1 MKKFLSVL
9 LVILITMFCSSCG
22 NKSTTS
28 NSKSNQYSVTL
39 FDYCPTLDAF
49 IRLMEENEIDVIDYK
64 ESEDSA
70 TWFTNK
76 ELTEYIIV
84 QKNKKNLVYKVQA
97 TDDCDALY
105 SYLSLI
111 PNATTKK
118 IDLNS
123 LFSKNTISSD
133 DVVDGKV
140 IYTDISKFDDNGIT
154 YEKIIK
160 RTSSETLLSFISV
173 ECKNFNI
180 DPVKYPDLIPNLK
193 NEEFYR
199 YATKSFDSKDF
210 KSALFYFDC
219 AKDFKDSKQKANEC
233 AYKLA
238 EIAYQENDLINS
250 GKYAKLAE
258 DYSGAKDILSDVT
271 QKLYNE
277 INNEFNQYIESGN
290 TDNINVLREKIN
302 ACDIGFKDIGK
313 IEQILSALLNTY
325 DHELNNL
332 LSDSRVSS
340 FVQKFRLVEFLK
352 FDSVNLYPGGFAFW
366 ATIDKHGNAS
376 DCLSI
381 QYDELYLSY
390 YTGLEFVTSSDY
402 NYDEYCVPNKL
413 SDYSIDNGSF
423 KVKNKEKFKIEIKS
437 KDEIVFTLSST
448 GEKCTLYRTN
458 SDIYNELTKSDQEW

>member
-1 MKKFLSVL
+1 MKKILSVL
-9 LVILITMFCSSCG
+9 LAILIIMLCSSCG
-22 NKSTTS
+22 KKSTNS
-28 NSKSNQYSVTL
+28 NPESNQYSVTL
-39 FDYCPTLDAF
+39 FDYCPTLDDF
-49 IRLMEENEIDVIDYK
+49 IRLMEEKEIDVIDYE

-70 TWFTNK
+70 TWFTNE

-84 QKNKKNLVYKVQA
+84 QKNNENLVYKVQA
-97 TDDCDALY
+97 TDDCAALY
-105 SYLSLI
+105 SFLSLI
-111 PNATTKK
+111 PNATTDKT
-118 IDLNS
+118 DLNS
-123 LFSKNTISSD
+123 FFSKNTISSN
-133 DVVDGKV
+133 DVIDGKV

-154 YEKIIK
+154 YEKISK
-160 RTSSETLLSFISV
+160 RTSSETLLSLITV
-173 ECKNFNI
+173 ECNNFNI
-180 DPVKYPDLIPNLK
+180 DPIKFPDLIPNLT

-199 YATKSFDSKDF
+199 FATKSFDSKDF
-210 KSALFYFDC
+210 TSALFYFDC
-219 AKDFKDSKQKANEC
+219 AKDFEDSKQKANES

-238 EIAYQENDLINS
+238 EIAYNENDLINA

-258 DYSGAKDILSDVT
+258 DYSGAKDILSNVT

-277 INNEFNQYIESGN
+277 INNEFNQYIKSGN

-302 ACDIGFKDIGK
+302 ACDIGFKDIEK
-313 IEQILSALLNTY
+313 IEQILNALLNTY
-325 DHELNNL
+325 DQKVNDL
-332 LSDSRVSS
+332 LTDSRVLS

-352 FDSVNLYPGGFAFW
+352 FDSVSMYPGGFAFW
-366 ATIDKHGNAS
+366 ATIDKHGNAD

-390 YTGLEFVTSSDY
+390 YTGLESVMSSDY
-402 NYDEYCVPNKL
+402 NYDEYCVPKKL

-437 KDEIVFTLSST
+437 KDEIVFTLSLT